1 MEFKI
6 EKFILHETRMNL
18 IQNQINF
25 TFKVYFNQTLHN
37 PKNTF
42 KIIDEEIETFIE
54 QMKHLEDVRGYK
66 MYEDNNLSKKYIHLL
81 KQHKNFQKL
90 YSNDT
95 SLFVNFNIFLSNDEV
110 KEIKIFNSDYLSNYI
125 VNAWVS

>member
-66 MYEDNNLSKKYIHLL
+66 MYEDNNLSKKIHFTIWYNSISIFI
-81 KQHKNFQKL
+81 QGI
-90 YSNDT
+90 SN
-95 SLFVNFNIFLSNDEV
+95 LI
-110 KEIKIFNSDYLSNYI
+110 
-125 VNAWVS
+125 